1 MTTATEATQRTTP
14 TGTWSVDPV
23 HSRVEFHVQH
33 NGIAPYRGSFSD
45 YEVRLVGEENGS
57 VAVEGS
63 AKVASIS
70 GEDENLY
77 GHLQSPEFFDTERYP
92 EIKFRSTDVK
102 LGDAGELTVTGDLTI
117 RDQTKAV
124 EARGRISGPGP
135 NLGGQNVVAV
145 YLEAVVDRNE
155 FGLGWNMDLP
165 NGTKVLGDD
174 VTLTVSL
181 ELVEEA

>member
-1 MTTATEATQRTTP
+1 MSTATQTTP
-14 TGTWSVDPV
+14 TGIWTVDPV

-45 YEVRLVGEENGS
+45 YDVRLVGEENGS

-63 AKVASIS
+63 AKVTSIS

-77 GHLQSPEFFDTERYP
+77 GHLQSPEFFDAERYP
-92 EIKFRSTDVK
+92 EIKFRSTDVQ
-102 LGDAGELTVTGDLTI
+102 LGESGELTVTGDLTI
-117 RDQTKAV
+117 RDQTRQV
-124 EARGRISGPGP
+124 EARGRISGPGA
-135 NLGGQNVVAV
+135 NLGGQTVVGV

-165 NGTKVLGDD
+165 NGAKVLGDE

-181 ELVEEA
+181 ELAQEA

>member
-1 MTTATEATQRTTP
+1 MSTATAETQAP
-14 TGTWSVDPV
+14 SGSWSVDPV

-45 YEVRLVGEENGS
+45 YDVRLVGEENGS
-57 VAVEGS
+57 VAVEG
-63 AKVASIS
+63 AARVASIS

-77 GHLQSPEFFDTERYP
+77 GHLQSPEFFDTERFP
-92 EIKFRSTDVK
+92 EIKFRSTDVQ

-117 RDQTKAV
+117 RDQTKSV
-124 EARGRISGPGP
+124 EARGRISGPGA